1 MNKVIGN
8 RSDGR
13 ASAGI
18 GRNFIAMMALQL
30 GAYAMSF
37 ATFPY
42 LARVLGPHQFGIFGY
57 ATAIAAYGTTLTE
70 WGFNLSGPRAVVEF
84 RADPVRLNELIWSI
98 ISGKAILCVISF
110 GVLGVAIAFDH
121 RLADNLPVVLCSWI
135 AVVANVFT
143 MYWLMQGLERFR
155 LLAIVVL
162 VARLLMLPLTFIFV
176 RSSQDVMAAALIQA
190 SGPFV
195 AAAISMFVAH
205 RSGVLSRP
213 YISLR
218 AARTR
223 LVQGVGMF
231 VATASVNL
239 FSTANTLILG
249 ATAGAYQVGV
259 FAAAD
264 KIRNAGNIVP
274 AQINQVFFPRI
285 NALFRDRRNESARLT
300 VLGLCIVLAVSTVFV
315 AVLCIFAS
323 EISNVILGHEYAGSV
338 SVLRTLGM
346 CMIIGN
352 FSYFFGLQ
360 ILIPFG
366 GEKIRSAIMLFGGI
380 LNVLVALF
388 FAPRFGAEGAA
399 ASLLISEIVIAALYV
414 LVIFLRQ
421 DLIAYLKIGIFGARG
436 FIYRSRN

>member
-1 MNKVIGN
+1 MAIGKK
-8 RSDGR
+8 SDGR
-13 ASAGI
+13 AAAGV
-18 GRNFIAMMALQL
+18 GHNFIAMMALQL

-98 ISGKAILCVISF
+98 ISGKAILCVIS
-110 GVLGVAIAFDH
+110 LGALGLAISFDH
-121 RLADNLPVVLCSWI
+121 RLADNLSVVLCSWV

-176 RSSQDVMAAALIQA
+176 RRPQDVMVAALIQA

-195 AAAISMFVAH
+195 AAAISMVVAH

-218 AARTR
+218 AARMR
-223 LVQGVGMF
+223 LAQGFGMF
-231 VATASVNL
+231 VATASVSL

-249 ATAGAYQVGV
+249 ATSGAYQVGV

-285 NALFRDRRNESARLT
+285 NALFRDRRDESARLT
-300 VLGLCIVLAVSTVFV
+300 ALGLCIVQAVTSVFV
-315 AVLCIFAS
+315 VGLCIFAS
-323 EISNVILGHEYAGSV
+323 EISNVILGDAYSGAV

-352 FSYFFGLQ
+352 FSYFIGLQ
-360 ILIPFG
+360 VLIPFG
-366 GEKIRSAIMLFGGI
+366 GEKIRSGIMLFGGVI
-380 LNVLVALF
+380 NVLVALF
-388 FAPRFGAEGAA
+388 CAPRFGAKGAA
-399 ASLLISEIVIAALYV
+399 ASLLVSEIIIAALYV
-414 LVIFLRQ
+414 LIIIMRR
-421 DLIAYLKIGIFGARG
+421 DLIAYLKIGIIGVCALVR
-436 FIYRSRN
+436 RHEK